1 MGPHEEGAETPMAK
15 RVEALVKPE
24 LLVWAREDAALGVEK
39 AAKKAQVSPERLES
53 WETGERRPTIR
64 QLRLLANAYK
74 RPLALFYLPK
84 PPKDFEP
91 LRDFRRFPGELAPPE
106 SPELR
111 FAVRKA
117 RDRRE
122 IALELYEQLEGEL
135 PKFSGEASLLDDPET
150 LALSIRDLLGITL
163 QDQLEFRGSYDA
175 FNSWRSALENA
186 GVLVFQASRIKL
198 EEMRGFSIGERPFPV
213 IVVNIK
219 DFPVGRIFTMLHEFT
234 HILLG
239 NTGICD
245 LEEEG
250 DRPRDYQQVEIF
262 SNRVAGATLVPEHD
276 LLRERLVVEKGL
288 GAEWSDQEILKLA
301 RRYRVSREVVLRR
314 LLILERTTTEFY
326 RTKRRELQEE
336 WIARREAVAAG
347 PVLPHRKAISSGGP
361 LFTRLVLESYHRENI
376 TAADL
381 SSLLNIR
388 LKHLGRIERDVVRY
402 AVESGALS

>member
-1 MGPHEEGAETPMAK
+1 MAK

-24 LLVWAREDAALGVEK
+24 LLIWARKDAALGVEK
-39 AAKKAQVSPERLES
+39 AAKKVQVRRERLES
-53 WETGERRPTIR
+53 WEAGERRPTVK
-64 QLRLLANAYK
+64 QLRKLANAYK
-74 RPLALFYLPK
+74 RPFAFFYLPE

-135 PKFSGEASLLDDPET
+135 PEFSGEASLFDNPES
-150 LALSIRDLLGITL
+150 LAIRIRDLLGITL
-163 QDQLEFRGSYDA
+163 QDQLAFRGSYDA

-186 GVLVFQASRIKL
+186 GVLVSQASRIEL
-198 EEMRGFSIGERPFPV
+198 EEMRGFSIGERPFPM

-234 HILLG
+234 HILLR
-239 NTGICD
+239 NTGVCD
-245 LEEEG
+245 LEEEA
-250 DRPRDYQQVEIF
+250 DRPRDYQQVEVF
-262 SNRVAGATLVPEHD
+262 SNRVAGATLVPED
-276 LLRERLVVEKGL
+276 ALLRERLVAEKGL
-288 GAEWSDQEILKLA
+288 RAEWSDQEILKLA

-326 RTKRRELQEE
+326 REKRREFQQEAS
-336 WIARREAVAAG
+336 ARREAVAGG
-347 PVLPHRKAISSGGP
+347 PAPPHRRAISSAGP

-388 LKHLGRIERDVVRY
+388 LKHLGRIEREVVRY
-402 AVESGALS
+402 AVELGALS